1 MGSIHREEKP
11 GQLIR
16 EGNDEA
22 RSPSLILSPLWSDL
36 DAVMKK
42 SLRLVDK
49 ATRTFTDQS
58 HITILHSNL
67 SQSTI
72 ESLKHTSTVWPSITQ
87 VSAFSNVNE
96 TISSTAGTSPIS
108 DLAQLLSIFPNA
120 SSRKGVPVSKESKLY
135 GKLVS
140 IDLFDWT
147 KNCSAEEHKQ
157 GEQMTVQAYQAYGV
171 RGPWPLFWHGEKV
184 LLGQSEEEGTWHV
197 GFYPGCVPI
206 MKEAVPKDITILI
219 DLNDDDVYIPIE
231 EPEDDY
237 DDDEESAEE
246 EEDDVM
252 RSYKDEV
259 SDARRSP
266 SIKEPKIPVVRR
278 KGLFELTGPKSV
290 LEVLDAIGKVARGE
304 DADLTYPPGSG
315 NYVRDCSLCPRSAFC
330 GLKAVKA
337 DAEGFEGAEVYHC
350 LWAKPCCHMGITNA
364 LRFMNGADLC
374 PQAAKFV

>member
-1 MGSIHREEKP
+1 MGSIHHEEKP
-11 GQLIR
+11 GQLMR
-16 EGNDEA
+16 EGDSCNDKA

-42 SLRLVDK
+42 SLRLIDK

-58 HITILHSNL
+58 HVTILHANL

-72 ESLKHTSTVWPSITQ
+72 ERLKHASTVWPSITQ
-87 VSAFSNVNE
+87 ISAFSNVKE
-96 TISSTAGTSPIS
+96 TISSPIS

-120 SSRKGVPVSKESKLY
+120 SSSEGVPVSKESKLY

-147 KNCSAEEHKQ
+147 KNCSAEEHEQ
-157 GEQMTVQAYQAYGV
+157 GEEMTVQAYQAYGV
-171 RGPWPLFWHGEKV
+171 RGPWPLFWHGDKV

-231 EPEDDY
+231 EPEDDD
-237 DDDEESAEE
+237 DDDEESA
-246 EEDDVM
+246 
-252 RSYKDEV
+252 
-259 SDARRSP
+259 
-266 SIKEPKIPVVRR
+266 SIKDSKIPVARR

-330 GLKAVKA
+330 GLKAVEA
-337 DAEGFEGAEVYHC
+337 DAERRRVEG
-350 LWAKPCCHMGITNA
+350 L
-364 LRFMNGADLC
+364 
-374 PQAAKFV
+374 